1 MNNKKIRG
9 WVIRILERAYPVG
22 LEADTLF
29 KQLHELGYEITRKE
43 FEANVAY
50 LIDAKFIETQ
60 KFGELQFEE
69 VLHNQF
75 YKLTPVGVDLAEGTV
90 QSKGVRL

>member
-9 WVIRILERAYPVG
+9 WMIRILERAYPVG

-43 FEANVAY
+43 FEANISY
-50 LIDAKFIETQ
+50 LIDREFVEIQ
-60 KFGELQFEE
+60 KFGELGFEE

-75 YKLTPVGVDLAEGTV
+75 YKLTPAGIDLAEGTL